1 MEKIE
6 VDKFDA
12 PIEDI
17 IFEKV
22 HVFVDP
28 YEEVDEELAE
38 ARRIEMEKLQKEKD
52 DIAAKKVQSKKPQT
66 LKVYREGVGKYLA
79 KKSVKG
85 SASEPPTKKQKNASN
100 SFNNFNN
107 W

>member
-38 ARRIEMEKLQKEKD
+38 ARRLELEKVQKEKEEL
-52 DIAAKKVQSKKPQT
+52 AAKKIQSKKPQT

-79 KKSVKG
+79 KKTAKG
-85 SASEPPTKKQKNASN
+85 SASEPPSKKQKSVN
-100 SFNNFNN
+100 SFNFNN

>member
-1 MEKIE
+1 MERIE
-6 VDKFDA
+6 VDKYDA

-17 IFEKV
+17 IFLKAD
-22 HVFVDP
+22 VFVDP

-38 ARRIEMEKLQKEKD
+38 ARRLEAEKLRKEKEEL
-52 DIAAKKVQSKKPQT
+52 AAKKVQSKPKE

-79 KKSVKG
+79 K
-85 SASEPPTKKQKNASN
+85 ASTKTSSGVEPPSKKSKSSY
-100 SFNNFNN
+100 SFNFNN